1 MVHSVLS
8 AVGNRLANTPACS
21 MGECGSQ
28 SGLHRF
34 SATVRSIRVK
44 RRMASASCGVVP
56 YQKAPEIIERG
67 ITLSVKKSVL
77 QAVRLVVRKAVSDV
91 DHVPRLEPLA
101 LAYHKH
107 KGIFLALPRH
117 PIVPADVGPYDRFVA
132 NIKLRLERKR
142 MPGGVRGLPELGR
155 NTLES
160 VKIHAVR
167 ANILE
172 QLRDCYPG
180 KNTFLSRPRIPGN
193 NREKYF
199 HSNRETLAPSLEGWE
214 RRPGDHAKDRT
225 GSGRLRRDW
234 DKRARSVRHRWGRCG
249 FPRRIES
256 GPRYIRQYPGRKKPG
271 PR

>member
-199 HSNRETLAPSLEGWE
+199 HSSTVKLLHHLSKGGNAAREITQ
-214 RRPGDHAKDRT
+214 K
-225 GSGRLRRDW
+225 
-234 DKRARSVRHRWGRCG
+234 
-249 FPRRIES
+249 IELVPVVCAEI
-256 GPRYIRQYPGRKKPG
+256 GINVPDQYGIDGADAAFRVG
-271 PR
+271 